1 MRIKN
6 FWCVVVG
13 QPRLENWVKLG
24 SPPMSCVGKSVQGW
38 KDDPR
43 LGYRVYDTRKEA
55 RIAAK
60 QEADSNRY
68 WHYHPKKVGPI
79 SKR

>member
-13 QPRLENWVKLG
+13 QPRLENWIKLG
-24 SPPMSCVGKSVQGW
+24 SPSMSNVGRPVQGS
-38 KDDPR
+38 KNDPR
-43 LGYRVYDTRKEA
+43 LGYQVYGTRREA

-60 QEADSNRY
+60 YAAIDNRY